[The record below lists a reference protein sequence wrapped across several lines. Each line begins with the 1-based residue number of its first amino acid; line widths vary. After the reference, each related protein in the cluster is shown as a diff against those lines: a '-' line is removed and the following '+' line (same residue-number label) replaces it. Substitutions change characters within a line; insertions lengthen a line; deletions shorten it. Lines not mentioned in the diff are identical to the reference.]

1 MLQKEIEIRNATGLH
16 ARPATLLIKTAAQFK
31 SNIVLIKENN
41 EVNAK
46 SIMGIMAMGAVKGEK
61 ILIRA
66 DGSDEKEALEAIIS
80 LFETNFGE

>member
-1 MLQKEIEIRNATGLH
+1 MVLKEVEIKNEAGLH

-31 SNIVLIKENN
+31 SDVVLITGNK

-61 ILIRA
+61 IEVRA
-66 DGSDEKEALEAIIS
+66 DGLDEKEALEAIVS

>member
-61 ILIRA
+61 IQIRA